1 MHHYL
6 KGICL
11 AYHFLHTYVYIQ
23 VKKICIAI
31 LLTPNKMP
39 TYWLKN
45 EGVWERYSELILLA
59 YVILKKRQ
67 QLAALHI
74 N

>member
-1 MHHYL
+1 
-6 KGICL
+6 
-11 AYHFLHTYVYIQ
+11 
-23 VKKICIAI
+23 
-31 LLTPNKMP
+31 MP